1 MRFAQPPGYSP
12 SFPVTYGN
20 LYGDGNITTA
30 GFSDPFNMRRVDK
43 VQHCP
48 YVVAYNGIEKPQ
60 FQLNNPAYMREVDRS
75 HSDPLPPVEL
85 SRNPT
90 QNNLLGIYGA
100 RS

>member
-30 GFSDPFNMRRVDK
+30 GFSDPFNMKRVDK

-100 RS
+100 GS

>member
-1 MRFAQPPGYSP
+1 MRLAQVPGYSP

-20 LYGDGNITTA
+20 LYGDGSMMTA
-30 GFSDPFNMRRVDK
+30 GFNDPFNMQRTVK
-43 VQHCP
+43 TMHCP

-85 SRNPT
+85 ARNSQ
-90 QNNLLGIYGA
+90 QNNLNGVY
-100 RS
+100 R